1 MLAAPA
7 SALINDQRSGDL
19 AGTALVANQASA
31 HERRARP
38 KRASD
43 LSDGRPLLLRQEGGV
58 SDHSSCSSKAAVG
71 VRPLSE
77 RRGSFLA
84 RAGAL
89 LGVSGCGLAGW

>member
-1 MLAAPA
+1 MLAARAP
-7 SALINDQRSGDL
+7 ALINDQRSGDL
-19 AGTALVANQASA
+19 ADTALVAQASA